1 MAENDVN
8 RKFKDGVFRGVFN
21 NKEKLLEL
29 YNALSDKEYPEG
41 TPIEIVTLDNVI
53 FNEIKNDIA
62 FIIDDRFI
70 ILTEHQSTKSP
81 NFPLRM
87 LCYLAK
93 EYEKKYYSDAI
104 YSTRLVTI
112 PTPELYVFYE
122 GKKDAPVEWELK
134 LSDAFREKCDKISVE
149 AVVKVINVS
158 YEKNAEFL
166 ERCKTMQEYSL
177 FMYMIR
183 EKYAE
188 TGNLMTAV
196 SESILE
202 CINNDVLKEYLI
214 KQRGSIMSVL
224 EVNLSIEEREAI
236 RWRDGY
242 EDGREAGELN
252 KAREIAANLKKSGMS
267 IDVIAENT
275 GLTKEEIEAL

>member
-1 MAENDVN
+1 MTGSDVN
-8 RKFKDGVFRGVFN
+8 RKFKDGVFRTLFN
-21 NKEKLLEL
+21 DEEKLLEL
-29 YNALSDKEYPEG
+29 YNALSNRNYPEG

-104 YSTRLVTI
+104 YSTRLVTL

-134 LSDAFREKCDKISVE
+134 LSEEFREKSDTKSEE

-158 YEKNAEFL
+158 YEKVAELL
-166 ERCKTMQEYSL
+166 ERCKTMQEFSL

-183 EKYAE
+183 KKYDE

-196 SESILE
+196 SESIYE
-202 CINNDVLKEYLI
+202 CINSDVLKEYLMEH
-214 KQRGSIMSVL
+214 RGDIMSVL
-224 EVNLSIEEREAI
+224 EVNLTIEEREAI

-242 EDGREAGELN
+242 EDGREAGAQNERLL
-252 KAREIAANLKKSGMS
+252 IAKNLK
-267 IDVIAENT
+267 IDGIPIDIIAKNT
-275 GLTKEEIEAL
+275 GLTVEEIEEL